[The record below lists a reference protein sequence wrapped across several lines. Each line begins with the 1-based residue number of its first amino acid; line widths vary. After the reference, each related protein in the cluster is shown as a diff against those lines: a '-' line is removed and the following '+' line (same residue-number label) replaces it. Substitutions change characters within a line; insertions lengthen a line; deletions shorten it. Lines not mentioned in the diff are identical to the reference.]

1 MQVSGEER
9 EGGIRGTGVG
19 IFECEGEWV
28 IIQDREKGG
37 ISKNVAN
44 PHLPF
49 NLHVNVGDSTF
60 FSSNPL
66 LTSKANSC
74 CHFFLGKSLDLS
86 LSYSHVTLFK
96 MLY

>member
-1 MQVSGEER
+1 MNLEKGETSIFIAQADISNREGKQGWGSRWCKVQVSGEER

-60 FSSNPL
+60 F
-66 LTSKANSC
+66 
-74 CHFFLGKSLDLS
+74 
-86 LSYSHVTLFK
+86 FK
-96 MLY
+96 